1 MEHGGNTRQGGAKLD
16 GEGTFPGFLSDE
28 LAFTKK
34 LSRGKIV
41 FQGTETSISVG

>member
-1 MEHGGNTRQGGAKLD
+1 MEHGGNTRQGGARLD

-34 LSRGKIV
+34 LSEEKLCFRE
-41 FQGTETSISVG
+41 QRPA